1 MRLSRSPGVH
11 LEVVL
16 ERGLE
21 TQELKPSSCESDV
34 PGIRGS
40 LKYAD
45 LMFSSLH
52 SEARCKSDQGLSLH
66 SSLPIVLKTEAQI
79 QSPVLA
85 GGCPCFFT

>member
-21 TQELKPSSCESDV
+21 TQELKPTSCESDV
-34 PGIRGS
+34 PGIRDS
-40 LKYAD
+40 LKYVD

-52 SEARCKSDQGLSLH
+52 SEAVRSASPICKSDHGLSLH
-66 SSLPIVLKTEAQI
+66 SSL
-79 QSPVLA
+79 SH
-85 GGCPCFFT
+85 CS

>member
-21 TQELKPSSCESDV
+21 TKELKPTSCENDV
-34 PGIRGS
+34 PGIRDS
-40 LKYAD
+40 LKYVD

-52 SEARCKSDQGLSLH
+52 SEARCKSDHGPSLH
-66 SSLPIVLKTEAQI
+66 SSL
-79 QSPVLA
+79 SH
-85 GGCPCFFT
+85 CS